1 MIEHYEFGH
10 IRIDGKDYSA
20 DVIIYPDRV
29 DSSWWRK
36 QGHSLCLADLKGVL
50 EASPEVLVI
59 GCGAMNCVRIPEEVE
74 SELGKLGIQLVAE
87 PTGEA
92 CETYNAL
99 LKQGKKVVAGLHLTC

>member
-10 IRIDGKDYSA
+10 IRIDGKSYSS

-36 QGHSLCLADLKGVL
+36 EGHSLCMGDLKGAL

-59 GCGAMNCVRIPEEVE
+59 GCGAMSCMKIADEVLA
-74 SELGKLGIQLVAE
+74 ELGKLGIDLIAQL
-87 PTGEA
+87 TGDA
-92 CETYNAL
+92 CTTYNELAA
-99 LKQGKKVVAGLHLTC
+99 QGKKVIAGLHLTC